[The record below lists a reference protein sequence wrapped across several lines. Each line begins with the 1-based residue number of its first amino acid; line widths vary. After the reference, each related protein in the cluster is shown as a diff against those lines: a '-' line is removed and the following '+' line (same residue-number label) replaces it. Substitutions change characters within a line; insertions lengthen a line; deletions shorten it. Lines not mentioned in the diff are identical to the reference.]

1 MMSAASS
8 LQPWQIGDLPLAKLL
23 AAGRRVERG
32 NQKAVRVAVLGD
44 AATQHYCMALSA
56 AFKLRGW
63 WPEIYEAEYDTIR
76 QEVLDPASGLY
87 AHNPQFVIIFATAQA
102 LVHRHHSETDKSQL
116 ADIVG
121 DEWQQIRDEIK
132 ARTSATVV
140 QHNLVVPLDR
150 PFGNN
155 SVAFPGTLAG
165 TVTKLNAMLA
175 EAAERKELLL
185 VDTEFRA
192 AYHGKR
198 NWLDERLWCQA
209 KQALSPAFLPD
220 LAKAVSDVILAQ
232 QGEITKCLVLDLDNT
247 LWGGILAD
255 EGPHGL
261 EMGQT
266 ELGLAYLRF
275 QLSLLQL
282 KERGLV
288 LAVCSKNNET
298 DVLEVLD
305 NHPDMVL
312 RRSDFAAIVANFG
325 DKVSNLMEIKER
337 LNIGYDSMV
346 FLDDTPFERD
356 IVRTALPQV
365 QVPELPEDPANFVS
379 ELARW
384 NLFEGQAAT
393 AEDLARN
400 DFYQANEARRQIRS
414 SFAGLDDYINNLEM
428 KAELSPLDSYVLP
441 RAFQLVQRSNQF
453 NLTTIRYSEDDL
465 KEIAADG
472 ESRAFSVRL
481 SDRLGDNGIIAF
493 VIVKKRGTDALVDTW
508 IMSCRVLGRR
518 VEDLTVQA
526 IVDRAAELGCDRV
539 IGRYVP
545 TSKNGMVAKLYPDQG
560 FELVR
565 DEGGELTFALD
576 LKAFKTKSIPIVVEQ
591 KVAGHV

>member
-1 MMSAASS
+1 MMAAASS
-8 LQPWQIGDLPLAKLL
+8 LQPWQIGELPLAKLL
-23 AAGRRVERG
+23 AMGRRVERG
-32 NQKAVRVAVLGD
+32 NQKVVRVAVLGD

-102 LVHRHHSETDKSQL
+102 LVHRHHVESDKSQL

-132 ARTSATVV
+132 SRTSAVVV

-150 PFGNN
+150 PFGNAT
-155 SVAFPGTLAG
+155 VAFTGTLAR

-175 EAAERKELLL
+175 DAAECKELLL
-185 VDTEFRA
+185 VDTEFCA
-192 AYHGKR
+192 AFHGKQ

-282 KERGLV
+282 KQRGLV
-288 LAVCSKNNET
+288 LAVCSKNNES
-298 DVLEVLD
+298 DVLDVLD

-312 RRSDFAAIVANFG
+312 HRSDFAAVVANFG

-400 DFYQANEARRQIRS
+400 DFYRANETRRQIRA

-453 NLTTIRYSEDDL
+453 NLTTIRYSEDEL
-465 KEIAADG
+465 KQIAAD
-472 ESRAFSVRL
+472 ENNRAFSVRL

-493 VIVKKRGTDALVDTW
+493 VILRKQGADALVDTW

-526 IVDRAAELGCDRV
+526 IVDRAAEMGCDRIV
-539 IGRYVP
+539 GRYVP

-560 FELVR
+560 FNLVQ
-565 DEGGELTFALD
+565 DEAGELTFTLD
-576 LKAFKTKSIPIVVEQ
+576 LKAFNPKTIPIVVEQ